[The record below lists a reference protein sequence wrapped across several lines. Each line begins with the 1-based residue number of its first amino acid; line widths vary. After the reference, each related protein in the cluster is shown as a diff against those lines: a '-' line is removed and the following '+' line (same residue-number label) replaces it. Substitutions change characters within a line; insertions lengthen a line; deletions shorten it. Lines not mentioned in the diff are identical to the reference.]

1 MNLHIKKLLVI
12 SILSFMASSA
22 FAECIGVI
30 TAGGGKGFWG
40 DISNGAKQAGKE
52 LGITIYARG
61 ASDEAN
67 KKGQQ
72 QAINSIM
79 ENGCGGLVLAPNAKD
94 RNKDVAK
101 LKQKG
106 IPTVYIDRDLGGD
119 RVSVIKTNNFAAGE
133 MAGKEMVKAL
143 KGKGRVALLRLS
155 KDVVSTTARENGFMK
170 AAIAGGLEIAVDKF
184 LGTTIGNARSHA
196 EKALTN
202 TSGIQGIFTPNES
215 TSTGVLLTLEK
226 LNKQGSLVH
235 IGFDSSPVMI
245 DSLNNHHIYGFVVQR
260 PFKMGYDGVHTV
272 YKAMKGTSIKEDI
285 DTGVVFVNRTN
296 IKQVKIKEMLGI

>member
-1 MNLHIKKLLVI
+1 MNLHIKKLFVI
-12 SILSFMASSA
+12 SILSFMVSSA

-40 DISNGAKQAGKE
+40 DISDGAKQAGKE
-52 LGITIYARG
+52 LGVTIYARG

-67 KKGQQ
+67 KEGQKQ
-72 QAINSIM
+72 VIKVIM
-79 ENGCGGLVLAPNAKD
+79 DEGCGGLVLAPNAKE
-94 RNKDVAK
+94 RNKDVAD
-101 LKQKG
+101 LKKKG

-133 MAGKEMVKAL
+133 LAGNEMVKAL

-170 AAIAGGLEIAVDKF
+170 AAVAGGLEIAIDTF
-184 LGTTIGNARSHA
+184 LGTTIGKARSKA
-196 EKALTN
+196 EKALSN
-202 TSGIQGIFTPNES
+202 TSNIQGIFTPNES
-215 TSTGVLLTLEK
+215 TSTGVLVTLEK

-235 IGFDSSPVMI
+235 IGFDSSKVMI

-260 PFKMGYDGVHTV
+260 PFKMGYDGVNAV
-272 YKAMKGTSIKEDI
+272 YKAMKGKNIKENI
-285 DTGVVFVNRTN
+285 DTGVVFVNSNN
-296 IKQVKIKEMLGI
+296 IKQKSIKQMLGI